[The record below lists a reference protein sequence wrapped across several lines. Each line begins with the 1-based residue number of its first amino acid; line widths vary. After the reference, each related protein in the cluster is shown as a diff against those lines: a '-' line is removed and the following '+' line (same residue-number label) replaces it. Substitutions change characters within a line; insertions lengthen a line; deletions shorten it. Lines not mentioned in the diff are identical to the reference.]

1 MNAKENKSTRKKTKK
16 TKEVEVTGLSQED
29 KTFLDAVDKHL
40 YDSSKYFKEHE
51 VLSSQGTPSFPLKN
65 LTVENFKSVSSQN
78 IEFKPL
84 TLVVGANSSGK
95 STLIQAIS
103 VIAQVTE
110 MDTQAAQIRLNG
122 DLIELGT
129 WREVLNHKVGGEKR
143 EPADMRRFFKRQ
155 ADFADL
161 EEKIDKIEQL
171 DSEIQDAESRL
182 ENYASD
188 YLAFDGETGEPLD
201 GWIGN
206 EEEQNEHEIF
216 FEGLREHY
224 ERLCR
229 EREET
234 VQLSLKLSTKHIRG
248 LNRDFE
254 KESLLEE
261 SLNPEKGKIGIGGT
275 LFFENQRIRGV
286 EESVE
291 GPEGNMLVRPARGDF
306 GFQFKID
313 LIEGADQQGQV
324 FRTDCRFYQ
333 SKSNTYE
340 DVVPERF
347 ISKEVHL
354 VLETTGRVGE
364 EIGIPDRPANRNA
377 RPLLAGFSRKNQSD
391 IAEVI
396 GGIEIREYSGPHPEY
411 PSPGR
416 TVEVDFSSQGNY
428 LADYEVLEG
437 DQLFDGF
444 FIKGSGFDG
453 VFPNTVWCK
462 INGDLRVE
470 EAIDELISFLS
481 SFEDRE
487 RYQHVEGRI
496 RYGNDEIP
504 YDDEYDPVSDLGA
517 SLDSGVIEEHE
528 LDRLQEG
535 LYHAIQILMNW
546 DSNAWSRGLETGYE
560 REQRKGNL
568 PDKVRGQLAKRFEDM
583 AFSLE
588 RMGKKNFRKALL
600 QRTEHKQNVEAK
612 LPTWEL
618 LSSVVDRYSHELFE
632 DNLRKAKR
640 LFSSVGIR
648 YLGPLREVEPHPGVN
663 EDAIG
668 KAGEYAAHVL
678 HKKSNVKGRYL
689 IPLDFKGISNPPMK
703 SMFLESNDT
712 TLGSALDLWLEWF
725 GFGLTLSTT
734 DQNRHGLGVDVTTVE
749 GQESVNLTMVGV
761 GVSQAYPV
769 ILQCLLSKPGDLLL
783 FEQPELH
790 LHPALQKKMGEFLLY
805 FAQHDRQIIA
815 ETHSEHVINQ
825 IRASAAMDADN
836 KIPQYVQLLFAEKID
851 GETQY
856 TPSEVNKYGGLNQEW
871 PDGFL
876 DEGPKLSEQLLRE
889 ALKKRKQ
896 ELATEENPKND

>member
-40 YDSSKYFKEHE
+40 YDSSKYFEEHE

-103 VIAQVTE
+103 VLAQVTE

-155 ADFADL
+155 ADFVDL

-182 ENYASD
+182 EDYAFT
-188 YLAFDGETGEPLD
+188 YLSKDGKTGEPLD

-224 ERLCR
+224 ERLWR

-234 VQLSLKLSTKHIRG
+234 VQLSFKLSAKHIRG

-275 LFFENQRIRGV
+275 LFFENQRIQGQ
-286 EESVE
+286 EEEFE
-291 GPEGNMLVRPARGDF
+291 GPEGKTEFRPAKGDF
-306 GFQFKID
+306 GFQFKVD

-333 SKSNTYE
+333 SKVTTYE
-340 DVVPERF
+340 DVVPERY

-364 EIGIPDRPANRNA
+364 EIGIPDRAATRNA
-377 RPLLAGFSRKNQSD
+377 RPLLAGFSRKKQSD
-391 IAEVI
+391 IAEVT
-396 GGIEIREYSGPHPEY
+396 GGIEIREYSQPDLEDPL
-411 PSPGR
+411 SGR
-416 TVEVDFSSQGNY
+416 TVTKGFSSQGNDVPKY
-428 LADYEVLEG
+428 WIYEG
-437 DQLFDGF
+437 IFDGF

-453 VFPNTVWCK
+453 VFPNTVWCE
-462 INGDLRVE
+462 INGDRALA
-470 EAIDELISFLS
+470 EAIDELIRFLA
-481 SFEDRE
+481 SFEETE
-487 RYQHVEGRI
+487 RYQDVEGRI
-496 RYGNDEIP
+496 VYGDDEIS

-528 LDRLQEG
+528 LERLEEG
-535 LYHAIQILMNW
+535 LEHAIQILMKW
-546 DSNAWSRGLETGYE
+546 DSNGWSRGLETGYE
-560 REQRKGNL
+560 KEQRLGTI
-568 PDKVRGQLAKRFEDM
+568 PDRVKGQLAKRFEDM

-588 RMGKKNFRKALL
+588 HMGKRKFRKALL

-618 LSSVVDRYSHELFE
+618 LSSVVDRDSHELFE

-640 LFSSVGIR
+640 FFSSVGIR

-678 HKKSNVKGRYL
+678 HKRASVTGPYL
-689 IPLDFKGISNPPMK
+689 TPMK
-703 SMFLESNDT
+703 KFVFDERPGVSISVPRSEKI
-712 TLGSALDLWLEWF
+712 TLGNALDLWLEWF
-725 GFGLTLSTT
+725 GFGLRLSTT

-790 LHPALQKKMGEFLLY
+790 LHPALQKKMGEFLLF
-805 FAQHDRQIIA
+805 FAQNGRQIIA
-815 ETHSEHVINQ
+815 ETHSEHVVNQ
-825 IRASAAMDADN
+825 IRAKAAMDEEN
-836 KIPQYVQLLFAEKID
+836 TIPEFVQLLFAEKVD
-851 GETQY
+851 GDTQY
-856 TPSEVNKYGGLNQEW
+856 TPSEINRFGGLDEEW

-889 ALKKRKQ
+889 ALKKRKSELSAQNPQQ
-896 ELATEENPKND
+896 EK